1 MGDSQERRGWTGAA
15 VFEHER
21 CKPMTIL
28 ILGAGL
34 QGRACAF
41 DLLEQ
46 TDANVILTDAA
57 PVELPDF
64 LTVHQGKRLTIRQL
78 DANDENALRE
88 AIMGADAVMNA
99 LPYYFNFT
107 VTKLAVEVGTHYAD
121 LGGNTEI
128 VQEQKTLHDEAVAKG
143 LSIMPDC
150 GLAPGMAN
158 ILAAEGVHRF
168 EHARS
173 AKLYVGGLPQEPK
186 PPLNY
191 QVVYSLEGALDY
203 YTTLSWIIRA
213 GAPKQIEALT
223 ELECVDF
230 PPPLGSLEAFHTAGG
245 LSTMPW
251 TFADKVDV
259 MEYKTMRYPGH
270 VHIMKAI
277 RDLGLLDLDPVEL
290 NGVEVRP
297 RDVFIAR
304 VDRDL
309 RIPDAPDVV
318 ALKVIVEGQRSDG
331 PGRVTF
337 RLLDGYDVEHGMSAM
352 NRTTGFSLAIT
363 GYMQAN
369 GEIANVGVR
378 CAYEAMPYR
387 PYADALRQRGVDIV
401 EFEESLLA

>member
-1 MGDSQERRGWTGAA
+1 M
-15 VFEHER
+15 
-21 CKPMTIL
+21 KIL

-41 DLLEQ
+41 DLLTN
-46 TDANVILTDAA
+46 TDAEVVLADAD
-57 PVELPDF
+57 PVDLPGF
-64 LTVHQGKRLTIRQL
+64 LTEHVGRRLSVRPV
-78 DANDENALRE
+78 DANDENQLRKL
-88 AIMGADAVMNA
+88 IGSADGVLNA
-99 LPYYFNFT
+99 LPYYFNFA
-107 VTKLAVEVGTHYAD
+107 VTRAAVEVGAHYAD

-128 VQEQKTLHDEAVAKG
+128 VQQQKTLDRVATDKG

-158 ILAAEGVHRF
+158 IIAAEGVRRF
-168 EHARS
+168 ERARS
-173 AKLYVGGLPQEPK
+173 VKLFVGGLPQEPK

-203 YTTLSWIIRA
+203 YTTLSWVIRD
-213 GAPKQIEALT
+213 GEPTQVEALT
-223 ELECVDF
+223 DLENVQF
-230 PPPLGSLEAFHTAGG
+230 PAPLGTLEAFHTAGG

-277 RDLGLLDLDPVEL
+277 RDLGLLDLDPVDVK
-290 NGVEVRP
+290 GTQVRP
-297 RDVFIAR
+297 RDLFIAR

-318 ALKVIVEGQRSDG
+318 ALKVIVDGQRETG

-337 RLLDGYDVEHGMSAM
+337 RLLDGFDVDHGMSAM
-352 NRTTGFSLAIT
+352 TRTTGFSLAIT
-363 GYMQAN
+363 GYMQAS
-369 GEIANVGVR
+369 GAIEKVGVR

-387 PYADALRQRGVDIV
+387 PYADALRERGVNIV
-401 EFEESLLA
+401 EFEEALLA

>member
-1 MGDSQERRGWTGAA
+1 MKA
-15 VFEHER
+15 
-21 CKPMTIL
+21 L

-41 DLLEQ
+41 DLLEH
-46 TDANVILTDAA
+46 TDASVTLTDAV

-64 LTVHQGKRLTIRQL
+64 LTVHEGKRLTVERL
-78 DANDENALRE
+78 DAKNEDALRE
-88 AIMGADAVMNA
+88 AIKDADAVMNA
-99 LPYYFNFT
+99 LPYYFNFS
-107 VTKLAVEVGTHYAD
+107 VTKLAVEVGTHYSD

-158 ILAAEGVHRF
+158 ILAAEGVNRF

-173 AKLYVGGLPQEPK
+173 AKLFVGGLQQEPK

-213 GAPKQIEALT
+213 GEPTQIEALT

-230 PPPLGSLEAFHTAGG
+230 PPPLGTLEAFHTAGG

-270 VHIMKAI
+270 VHSMKAI
-277 RDLGLLDLDPVEL
+277 RDLGLLDLEPVDVG
-290 NGVEVRP
+290 GVKVRP
-297 RDVFIAR
+297 RDVFISR

-318 ALKVIVEGQRSDG
+318 ALKVVVEGRRIDG

-337 RLLDGYDVEHGMSAM
+337 RLLDGYDVENGMSAM

-369 GEIANVGVR
+369 GEIENVGVQ

-401 EFEESLLA
+401 EVEELLLA

>member
-1 MGDSQERRGWTGAA
+1 M
-15 VFEHER
+15 
-21 CKPMTIL
+21 KIL

-41 DLLEQ
+41 DLLTN
-46 TDANVILTDAA
+46 TDAEVVLADAN
-57 PVELPDF
+57 PVDLPDF
-64 LTVHQGKRLTIRQL
+64 LTEHVGRRLSVRPV
-78 DANDENALRE
+78 DANDENQLRKL
-88 AIMGADAVMNA
+88 IGSADGVLNA
-99 LPYYFNFT
+99 LPYYFNFA
-107 VTKLAVEVGTHYAD
+107 VTRAAVEVGAYYAD

-128 VQEQKTLHDEAVAKG
+128 VQQQKTLDRVATDKG

-158 ILAAEGVHRF
+158 IIAAEGVRRF
-168 EHARS
+168 ERARS
-173 AKLYVGGLPQEPK
+173 VKLFVGGLPQEPK

-203 YTTLSWIIRA
+203 YTTLSWVIRD
-213 GAPKQIEALT
+213 GEPTQVEALT
-223 ELECVDF
+223 DLENVQF
-230 PPPLGSLEAFHTAGG
+230 PAPLGTLEAFHTAGG

-277 RDLGLLDLDPVEL
+277 RDLGLLDLDPVDVK
-290 NGVEVRP
+290 GTQVRP
-297 RDVFIAR
+297 RDLFIAR

-318 ALKVIVEGQRSDG
+318 ALKVIVDGQQETG

-337 RLLDGYDVEHGMSAM
+337 RLLDGFDVDHGMSAM
-352 NRTTGFSLAIT
+352 TRTTGFSLAIT
-363 GYMQAN
+363 GYMQAS
-369 GEIANVGVR
+369 GAIEKVGVR

-387 PYADALRQRGVDIV
+387 PYADALRERGVNIV
-401 EFEESLLA
+401 EFEEALLA

>member
-1 MGDSQERRGWTGAA
+1 M
-15 VFEHER
+15 
-21 CKPMTIL
+21 KIL

-41 DLLEQ
+41 DLLTN
-46 TDANVILTDAA
+46 TDAEVVLADAN
-57 PVELPDF
+57 PVDLPDF
-64 LTVHQGKRLTIRQL
+64 LTEHVGRRLSVRPV
-78 DANDENALRE
+78 DANDENQLRKL
-88 AIMGADAVMNA
+88 IGSADGVLNA
-99 LPYYFNFT
+99 LPYYFNFA
-107 VTKLAVEVGTHYAD
+107 VTRAAVEVGAHYAD

-128 VQEQKTLHDEAVAKG
+128 VQQQKTLDRVATDKG

-158 ILAAEGVHRF
+158 IIAAEGVRRF
-168 EHARS
+168 ERARS
-173 AKLYVGGLPQEPK
+173 VKLFVGGLPQEPK

-203 YTTLSWIIRA
+203 YTTLSWVIRD
-213 GAPKQIEALT
+213 GEPTQVEALT
-223 ELECVDF
+223 DLENVQV
-230 PPPLGSLEAFHTAGG
+230 PAPLGTLEAFHTAGG

-277 RDLGLLDLDPVEL
+277 RDLGLLDLDPVDVK
-290 NGVEVRP
+290 GTQVRP
-297 RDVFIAR
+297 RDLFIAR

-318 ALKVIVEGQRSDG
+318 ALKVIVDGQRETG

-337 RLLDGYDVEHGMSAM
+337 RLLDGFDVDHGMSAM
-352 NRTTGFSLAIT
+352 TRTTGFSLAIT
-363 GYMQAN
+363 GYMQAS
-369 GEIANVGVR
+369 GAIEKVGVR

-387 PYADALRQRGVDIV
+387 PYADALRERGVNIV
-401 EFEESLLA
+401 EFEEALLA

>member
-1 MGDSQERRGWTGAA
+1 M
-15 VFEHER
+15 
-21 CKPMTIL
+21 KIL

-41 DLLEQ
+41 DLLTN
-46 TDANVILTDAA
+46 TDAEVVLADAN
-57 PVELPDF
+57 PVDLPDF
-64 LTVHQGKRLTIRQL
+64 LTEHVGRRLSVRPV
-78 DANDENALRE
+78 DANDENQLRKL
-88 AIMGADAVMNA
+88 IGSADGVLNA
-99 LPYYFNFT
+99 LPYYFNFA
-107 VTKLAVEVGTHYAD
+107 VTRAAVEVGAHYAD

-128 VQEQKTLHDEAVAKG
+128 VQQQKTLDRVATDKG

-158 ILAAEGVHRF
+158 IIAAEGVRRF
-168 EHARS
+168 ERARS
-173 AKLYVGGLPQEPK
+173 VKLFVGGLPQEPK

-203 YTTLSWIIRA
+203 YTTLSWVIRD
-213 GAPKQIEALT
+213 GEPTQVEALT
-223 ELECVDF
+223 DLENVQF
-230 PPPLGSLEAFHTAGG
+230 PAPLGTLEAFHTAGG

-277 RDLGLLDLDPVEL
+277 RDLGLLDLDPVDVK
-290 NGVEVRP
+290 GTQVRP
-297 RDVFIAR
+297 RDLFIAR

-318 ALKVIVEGQRSDG
+318 ALKVIVDGQQETG

-337 RLLDGYDVEHGMSAM
+337 RLLDGFDVDHGMSAM
-352 NRTTGFSLAIT
+352 TRTTGFSLAIT
-363 GYMQAN
+363 GYMQAS
-369 GEIANVGVR
+369 GAIEKVGVR

-387 PYADALRQRGVDIV
+387 PYADALRERGVNIV
-401 EFEESLLA
+401 EFEEALLA

>member
-1 MGDSQERRGWTGAA
+1 MKT
-15 VFEHER
+15 
-21 CKPMTIL
+21 L

-41 DLLEQ
+41 DLLEH
-46 TDANVILTDAA
+46 TDAYVTLTDAA

-64 LTVHQGKRLTIRQL
+64 LTVYEGKRLAVELL
-78 DANDENALRE
+78 DAKNEDALRE
-88 AIMGADAVMNA
+88 AIRGADAVMNA
-99 LPYYFNFT
+99 LPYYFNFS

-128 VQEQKTLHDEAVAKG
+128 VRAQKTLHDEAVAKR

-150 GLAPGMAN
+150 GLAPGMVN
-158 ILAAEGVHRF
+158 ILAAEGVSRF

-173 AKLYVGGLPQEPK
+173 AKLFVGGLPQEPK

-213 GAPKQIEALT
+213 GKATQIDALT

-230 PPPLGSLEAFHTAGG
+230 PPPLGTLEAFHTAGG

-270 VHIMKAI
+270 VQIMKAI
-277 RDLGLLDLDPVEL
+277 RDLGLLDLDPVEVD
-290 NGVEVRP
+290 GVEVRP

-309 RIPDAPDVV
+309 RTPDAADVV
-318 ALKVIVEGQRSDG
+318 ALKVVVEGQRTDG
-331 PGRVTF
+331 PGKVTF
-337 RLLDGYDVEHGMSAM
+337 RLLDGYDVEYGMSAM

-363 GYMQAN
+363 GYMQAH
-369 GEIANVGVR
+369 GEIENVGVR